1 MIEKPKF
8 SVLAIA
14 AVAVAVLLIYAAVSL
29 FTSPP
34 LGEEAPEGSEAFNVP
49 NASQT
54 AVTPAPE
61 PATDEDELLFVS
73 KRGYINEIGC
83 PTVIGEVR
91 NDGESGMTDILLTA
105 SFYCSSGKLIGAKD
119 DISAVTTSYTAI
131 PILAPNETSPFKIA
145 LSIEELSRLENFDVD
160 NIEKFKVVGEY
171 STTDEELYTRFE
183 IPHSA
188 GEFDL
193 DNDQYYVTGTVKN
206 IGNETAEQVTVVG
219 TFYDDQTRI
228 IEVLQMSLADSLAPG
243 EENQFEITVPD
254 ETIAYRIETYQI
266 QAAGS

>member
-1 MIEKPKF
+1 MLKKTKF
-8 SVLAIA
+8 YVLAIA
-14 AVAVAVLLIYAAVSL
+14 AVAVAVLLIYAAVNL

-34 LGEEAPEGSEAFNVP
+34 IGEEAPDGSEAFNVP
-49 NASQT
+49 NASPT
-54 AVTPAPE
+54 TDATPAPDTE
-61 PATDEDELLFVS
+61 ESDLLFLS
-73 KRGYINEIGC
+73 KRGYISEWGC
-83 PTVIGEVR
+83 PTLVGEVK
-91 NDGESGMTDILLTA
+91 NGGNFSMTDILLTA
-105 SFYCSSGKLIGAKD
+105 SFYCSSGKLIGAED

-145 LSIEELSRLENFDVD
+145 LSIEELSQLDNFDVN

-183 IPHSA
+183 IPHSS

-228 IEVLQMSLADSLAPG
+228 IEVLQTSLADSLAPG